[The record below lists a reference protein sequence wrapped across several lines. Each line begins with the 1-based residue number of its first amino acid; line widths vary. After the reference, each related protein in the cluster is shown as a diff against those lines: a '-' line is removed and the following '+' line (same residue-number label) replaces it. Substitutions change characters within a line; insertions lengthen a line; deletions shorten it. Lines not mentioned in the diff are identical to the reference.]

1 MKKALSALW
10 LRLRKE
16 DDGLLTL
23 EWILLASLIV
33 IGLVGAYTAVRDGF
47 VDELGD
53 IAEATIRIDQS
64 FETSPPPCLPCAG
77 SYGSWHDDDPSPS
90 VTRGRNLP

>member
-1 MKKALSALW
+1 MKQQRKRLW
-10 LRLRKE
+10 TRLRKE

-23 EWILLASLIV
+23 EWILLATLIV
-33 IGLVGAYTAVRDGF
+33 IGLVGAYSAVRDGF

-53 IAEATIRIDQS
+53 VADAVIRVDQS
-64 FETSPPPCLPCAG
+64 FHTEPPAGLPYAG
-77 SYGSWHDDDPSPS
+77 SWGSWQDDDPPPQ